1 MQGEHE
7 WHTGSLLLPSSTLPL
22 SPILLLLPTTTSLR
36 PLRPSSH
43 VRMHEKHYWG
53 AAHGLAGIA
62 HTLLLGAW
70 HMGHLGQVGR
80 VGEVAAAEAEEGAG
94 EEGREAAEE
103 GGREAVAVLEWMVG
117 GRLPSGNYPSSE
129 EKRLTAAA
137 VAGGGGAADGG
148 AGGGGVEGGARKAA
162 AGGADRLVQ
171 WCHGAPGVAMALAL
185 AATVCAVRVPCMCSP
200 DGSSGGSGRGG
211 VAAGEVVWQ
220 RGLLREMGLC
230 HGIAGNAYAFLSL
243 HRANSALHATGNGE
257 TDSMQETTTPA
268 LPPPSTHLHRARAF
282 AAFLLAHRLPAGPP
296 PAPRRC
302 RPATLRQPPLLPHGG
317 PGRRRLS
324 LPGHGPA

>member
-185 AATVCAVRVPCMCSP
+185 AATSHPSRQHLMAAA
-200 DGSSGGSGRGG
+200 

-220 RGLLREMGLC
+220 RARWCGSAACCARWGCATASLVT
-230 HGIAGNAYAFLSL
+230 HTPSSPSTVPTPLSMPP
-243 HRANSALHATGNGE
+243 ATGKP
-257 TDSMQETTTPA
+257 TACRKPP
-268 LPPPSTHLHRARAF
+268 LPPCPLPARTCTERVRLPPSCWPT
-282 AAFLLAHRLPAGPP
+282 AFLLAHRQRLAGAALLHCGNRPFSLMEGLGGV
-296 PAPRRC
+296 ACLFLDMARRDD
-302 RPATLRQPPLLPHGG
+302 A
-317 PGRRRLS
+317 
-324 LPGHGPA
+324 